1 MLPKPEILTARLHPT
16 TQRDIWARLFWVQ
29 RQEQFLLMEAAT
41 GGRHTVVEASTIP
54 TLRRT
59 VAPTGATV
67 IILMRRL
74 TMITTRELMAG
85 KRVRMAPMARPQ
97 QELLTILIPGPTP
110 EALQSRLLTAVG
122 VQRRR
127 TTRTPG
133 PMPKPGKAPVR
144 TLSGAARMFP
154 EKTRALPWDIIRLL
168 MEQ

>member
-16 TQRDIWARLFWVQ
+16 TQRGIWARLFWVQ

-154 EKTRALPWDIIRLL
+154 EETRALPWDIIRLL